1 MEYVCFWVVLQ
12 SRSVPLIYL
21 SYGIELNF
29 QPDCAP
35 NVRKVRN
42 NRALCFFTT
51 RDVEVGEELCINY
64 IDVKDQVL
72 ERRAELASN
81 WYFDC
86 ACKRCGE
93 ELAQADGVK
102 FQSDPTR

>member
-1 MEYVCFWVVLQ
+1 MEYVRIWVVLQ
-12 SRSVPLIYL
+12 PWSVNLIYIL
-21 SYGIELNF
+21 CGINF

-35 NVRKVRN
+35 NVRKARN
-42 NRALCFFTT
+42 NRAMCFFTT

-64 IDVKDQVL
+64 IDVKDRVL
-72 ERRAELASN
+72 ERRAELANN

-93 ELAQADGVK
+93 ELAQVDGEK
-102 FQSDPTR
+102 LQST